1 MCPMETV
8 SETQGRKEELEA
20 RLGDLE
26 QRKASL
32 ENEISA
38 LVEQIPILEMSR
50 YMALLESETNSL
62 RLVRDMLRTLVHE
75 DAGQAGPSAPS
86 A

>member
-1 MCPMETV
+1 METV
-8 SETQGRKEELEA
+8 TETHTRKEELEV
-20 RLGDLE
+20 RLADLE

-32 ENEISA
+32 ETEISA
-38 LVEQIPILEMSR
+38 LVEQIPIIEMSR

-62 RLVRDMLRTLVHE
+62 RLVRDMLRSLVHD
-75 DAGQAGPSAPS
+75 DAEKASPSAPS